1 MAWPQVQVL
10 VLPLELVVAGGG
22 VVPPRVA
29 PVMTETR
36 MTRIRATASITR
48 GLLRTPYLGSS
59 SSRQKIRRRR
69 HMLKRLLAH
78 QQVVWLAKIL
88 KIFAKDYPNEYQCI

>member
-10 VLPLELVVAGGG
+10 VLPLEMVVAGGG
-22 VVPPRVA
+22 VVSLRVA

-36 MTRIRATASITR
+36 MTKIRATASITR
-48 GLLRTPYLGSS
+48 VLLRTPYLGSS

-78 QQVVWLAKIL
+78 QQAVWLAKIL